1 MSEKLTERKEWD
13 ALYLLLLSALIG
25 QSCCRGYQCKENNS
39 SADFSKSW
47 EEKLNEDFPHS
58 RCRPTLRNVSGNFSL
73 SNQTHAI
80 SSPKKTFFL
89 LQDKWT
95 HETNDNN
102 CVDTRVIRKINYSTT
117 KLRAYPHA
125 HLQVSYNSDPKAFF
139 LGTSLK
145 GPSTWWKMEDFYI
158 VDFHSDSSW
167 PGQVKAEWK
176 STV

>member
-1 MSEKLTERKEWD
+1 MCIPNIFLLKWWNNRRWQRCSLAADIRSLHWSPGQPGTKKNTNIDTKTNTQGSVPEKLTERKEWD

-102 CVDTRVIRKINYSTT
+102 CVDTRVFCKINFST
-117 KLRAYPHA
+117 K
-125 HLQVSYNSDPKAFF
+125 N
-139 LGTSLK
+139 
-145 GPSTWWKMEDFYI
+145 
-158 VDFHSDSSW
+158 
-167 PGQVKAEWK
+167 
-176 STV
+176 